1 MAPIFIKSKI
11 FNLKTVLTFAFLL
24 RILILLFLV
33 NDGNFIASDSRLY
46 KESALTL
53 LENNSFSL
61 SRQNLDIP
69 LLIRTP
75 GYSFFIAILYKIF
88 NVHDIVLIIAN
99 IAISLISL
107 VLINKT
113 LSLFTTSNT
122 ALIGSLMYAVEPLS
136 LSLIF
141 YVLPQIL
148 FQSLLITIAFFSIKL
163 LKKDWTY
170 KIWFLFG
177 LSLSVASIIKPVGF
191 SMFSSFDL

>member
-1 MAPIFIKSKI
+1 M
-11 FNLKTVLTFAFLL
+11 
-24 RILILLFLV
+24 
-33 NDGNFIASDSRLY
+33 
-46 KESALTL
+46 
-53 LENNSFSL
+53 
-61 SRQNLDIP
+61 DIP

-122 ALIGSLMYAVEPLS
+122 ALIGSLLYAVEPLS

-148 FQSLLITIAFFSIKL
+148 FQSILITIAFFSIKL

-191 SMFSSFDL
+191 YLISPFVFGVIAFLYFQRVHFFHS

>member
-1 MAPIFIKSKI
+1 M
-11 FNLKTVLTFAFLL
+11 
-24 RILILLFLV
+24 
-33 NDGNFIASDSRLY
+33 
-46 KESALTL
+46 
-53 LENNSFSL
+53 
-61 SRQNLDIP
+61 
-69 LLIRTP
+69 IRTP

-122 ALIGSLMYAVEPLS
+122 ALIGSLLYAVEPLS

-148 FQSLLITIAFFSIKL
+148 FQSILITIAFFSIKL

-191 SMFSSFDL
+191 YLIFPFVLGVIAFLYFQRVHIYFIVKYLIILFIPIILITGGWLYRNFSITVILQFRI